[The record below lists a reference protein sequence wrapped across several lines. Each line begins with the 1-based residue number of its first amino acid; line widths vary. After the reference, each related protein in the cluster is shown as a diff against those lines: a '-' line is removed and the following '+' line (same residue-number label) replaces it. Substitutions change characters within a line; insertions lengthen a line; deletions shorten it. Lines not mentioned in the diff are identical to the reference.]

1 MKTQWQVTITIMR
14 QKSIAAAQQ
23 AVREQRPI
31 GHTPPAQS
39 RRRRSESADLHQ
51 IAPTAGGHADAGS
64 ARARR
69 PATGLGIGA
78 HAPED
83 LVDEYSPD
91 VATIVST
98 QSAMQICFSRVFE
111 RAGKAAVDRGDFDL
125 TGWVTAEQ
133 TLAGRDPE
141 FDPEFSTATWD
152 RINAAMSE
160 YADLLASGMRP
171 N

>member
-1 MKTQWQVTITIMR
+1 MAGHDHHH
-14 QKSIAAAQQ
+14 AAEIDC
-23 AVREQRPI
+23 R
-31 GHTPPAQS
+31 
-39 RRRRSESADLHQ
+39 
-51 IAPTAGGHADAGS
+51 GS
-64 ARARR
+64 AAGARAATDRAYSSSAIPTSTIR
-69 PATGLGIGA
+69 IPPTSIRSPGLRAGTRTLVRLEHDGRLTGLGIGA

-111 RAGKAAVDRGDFDL
+111 RAAKAAVDRGDFDL

-141 FDPEFSTATWD
+141 FDPEFSTVTWD

-160 YADLLASGMRP
+160 YADLLASGIRP